1 MLGVVH
7 DRVASSDYP
16 KGITA
21 HNDRRVLVDGN
32 AEHVWIRVYETNHVE
47 LAVAHENV
55 GVDDDFAHEPEA
67 AAPIVLRDRALR
79 RRFLAAEWQVIAL
92 NSCAGRPAS
101 DHAAAVEERE
111 QLAMHLRVQIRVLV
125 PPRVVHVRRIGFDV
139 VADASLK
146 DRQPVDEGG
155 GVVLEN
161 GVDSRALNDRGRGG
175 NVVLAAGLP
184 VVVLPPF
191 LEVVEP
197 DD

>member
-1 MLGVVH
+1 QRGT
-7 DRVASSDYP
+7 DAGDVACETKVCNPSSVALKIPSDTEARAP
-16 KGITA
+16 LRIPHHGRAALVPRAIEIEPTA
-21 HNDRRVLVDGN
+21 
-32 AEHVWIRVYETNHVE
+32 EVE
-47 LAVAHENV
+47 
-55 GVDDDFAHEPEA
+55 
-67 AAPIVLRDRALR
+67 R
-79 RRFLAAEWQVIAL
+79 Q
-92 NSCAGRPAS
+92 
-101 DHAAAVEERE
+101 AAV
-111 QLAMHLRVQIRVLV
+111 V
-125 PPRVVHVRRIGFDV
+125 PPRVVDVRRIGFDV

-197 DD
+197 